1 MRKLV
6 SCVALAVLLGGCAAS
21 KPATRFASKD
31 LTLEVSA
38 RLQNP
43 PGGGVEVMHFLDVG
57 TKQVVVE
64 ARIVE
69 TSRASIRSMGLWNG
83 SDCQQPLALTNLEES
98 GGSGIGFGFGIG
110 ASSSSKGGGGGHG
123 KHPPGCNCAQCRGG
137 GGGGGTSTG
146 AGVGVAFPMDFGT
159 KRVQAAEAVFAP
171 PKVSTIGGQPARLH
185 LVVVTDIDDEEGG
198 PPRPR
203 LVAVLM
209 PVVLES
215 GDVVEAPE
223 KPVTK
228 VLVKDGQTVIIGGL
242 RSEADATPQKVP
254 VLGDIPMLGSLFKNK
269 PAANEKRELMIFV
282 TPRIIAAE

>member
-6 SCVALAVLLGGCAAS
+6 LCALAVLLVGCGKS
-21 KPATRFASKD
+21 NPPTRFASKD
-31 LTLEVSA
+31 LTIEVSA
-38 RLQNP
+38 RLQSP
-43 PGGGVEVMHFLDVG
+43 PGGGVEVMHFLDMG

-69 TSRASIRSMGLWNG
+69 TNRAAIRSIGLWNG

-110 ASSSSKGGGGGHG
+110 ASSSKGGGGGHG

-146 AGVGVAFPMDFGT
+146 AGVGVAFPIDFGS

-185 LVVVTDIDDEEGG
+185 LVVVTDVDDEEGG
-198 PPRPR
+198 PPRLR
-203 LVAVLM
+203 LVVM
-209 PVVLES
+209 PVALES
-215 GDVVEAPE
+215 GDVVPEPE

-228 VLVKDGQTVIIGGL
+228 VLVKDGQTVVIGGL

-269 PAANEKRELMIFV
+269 PAANEKRELLIFV
-282 TPRIIAAE
+282 TPRIIPVEQ

>member
-21 KPATRFASKD
+21 KPPTRFASKD

-69 TSRASIRSMGLWNG
+69 TSRAGIRSIGLWNG
-83 SDCQQPLALTNLEES
+83 RDCQQPLAMTNLEES
-98 GGSGIGFGFGIG
+98 GGSGLAFGFGIG
-110 ASSSSKGGGGGHG
+110 ASSSKGGGGGHG

-171 PKVSTIGGQPARLH
+171 PKVSTIGNQPARLH
-185 LVVVTDIDDEEGG
+185 LVVVTDVDDEEGG

-203 LVAVLM
+203 LVVM
-209 PVVLES
+209 PVALES

-228 VLVKDGQTVIIGGL
+228 VLVKDGQTVVIGGL
-242 RSEADATPQKVP
+242 RSEQDATPDKVP
-254 VLGDIPMLGSLFKNK
+254 VLADIPLLGSLFKNQS
-269 PAANEKRELMIFV
+269 AANQKRELMIFV
-282 TPRIIAAE
+282 TPRIIPVE